1 MGIKSVIVDGA
12 EALKLMVDGK
22 VAWERCVL
30 PAGYQKCAF
39 LQSDGNQYLSV
50 DDYIPQIGDSLSIIF
65 VRHRYYNFG
74 TIFSAGTGEYK
85 ITSVFGDPDNRLYMR
100 YFTNGDAP
108 YKSHVEV
115 REKPYNLRFFS
126 DGKILFDGT
135 EIDSEVEK
143 SKEPV
148 NTNLHL
154 FIRANLQQGFAGKI
168 LGFQADRSGETIH
181 NLVPAL
187 RSIDGKPGMIDTVS
201 KKFYVNQGTGE
212 FLYELA

>member
-1 MGIKSVIVDGA
+1 MMLRRRAMYSDLG
-12 EALKLMVDGK
+12 
-22 VAWERCVL
+22 L
-30 PAGYQKCAF
+30 PSGYQKCAF
-39 LQSDGNQYLSV
+39 LNSNGKQYLSV

-65 VRHRYYNFG
+65 ARSTYYNFG
-74 TIFSAGTGEYK
+74 TILSAGTGSYQ
-85 ITSVFGDPDNRLYMR
+85 ITSAFGDPDNRLYMK
-100 YFTNGDAP
+100 YFTNGNAS

-126 DGKILFDGT
+126 DGKIMLDGT
-135 EIDSEVEK
+135 EINNEVNK
-143 SKEPV
+143 TKGAV

-154 FIRANLQQGFAGKI
+154 FIRANLTKGFSGKI
-168 LGFQADRSGETIH
+168 LGFQADRSGETIL

-187 RSIDGKPGMIDTVS
+187 RSSDGKPGMLDTVS

>member
-1 MGIKSVIVDGA
+1 MMLRRRAMYSDL
-12 EALKLMVDGK
+12 E
-22 VAWERCVL
+22 L

-65 VRHRYYNFG
+65 VRMYYTSG
-74 TIFSAGTGEYK
+74 AIFSAGTGDYQTISLLADYEPAIYVK
-85 ITSVFGDPDNRLYMR
+85 
-100 YFTNGDAP
+100 YFTSGKASVT
-108 YKSHVEV
+108 YGTSV

-126 DGKILFDGT
+126 DGKIMLDGT
-135 EIDSEVEK
+135 EINNEVNK
-143 SKEPV
+143 TKGSV

-154 FIRANLQQGFAGKI
+154 FIRANLTKGFDGKT
-168 LGFQADRSGETIH
+168 LGFQAERSGETIL

-187 RSIDGKPGMIDTVS
+187 RSIDGKPGMLDTVS

>member
-1 MGIKSVIVDGA
+1 MMLRRRAMYSDL
-12 EALKLMVDGK
+12 E
-22 VAWERCVL
+22 L

-39 LQSDGNQYLSV
+39 LASNGKQYLSV

-65 VRHRYYNFG
+65 VRMDYTSG
-74 TIFSAGTGEYK
+74 AIFSAGTGDYQTISLLGNYEA
-85 ITSVFGDPDNRLYMR
+85 SMYMR
-100 YFTNGDAP
+100 YFTSTKASLTYGI
-108 YKSHVEV
+108 SV

-126 DGKILFDGT
+126 DGKIMLDGT
-135 EIDSEVEK
+135 EINNEVNK
-143 SKEPV
+143 TKGAV

-154 FIRANLQQGFAGKI
+154 FIRANLTKGFDGKI
-168 LGFQADRSGETIH
+168 LGFQADRSGETIL

-187 RSIDGKPGMIDTVS
+187 RSIDGKPGMLDTVS

>member
-1 MGIKSVIVDGA
+1 MLRRRAMYSDL
-12 EALKLMVDGK
+12 E
-22 VAWERCVL
+22 L
-30 PAGYQKCAF
+30 PSGYQKCAF
-39 LQSDGNQYLSV
+39 LNSNGKQYLSV
-50 DDYIPQIGDSLSIIF
+50 DDYIPQIGDSLRINF
-65 VRHRYYNFG
+65 VRNTYYNFG
-74 TIFSAGTGEYK
+74 TILSAGTGDYQ
-85 ITSVFGDPDNRLYMR
+85 ITSAFGDPDNRLYMK
-100 YFTNGDAP
+100 YFTAGNAS

-126 DGKILFDGT
+126 DGKIMFDGA
-135 EIDSEVEK
+135 EIKNEVNK
-143 SKEPV
+143 TKGPV

-154 FIRANLQQGFAGKI
+154 FIRANLTKGFDGKI
-168 LGFQADRSGETIH
+168 LGFHADRSGETIL

>member
-1 MGIKSVIVDGA
+1 MIKSVMVDGA

-39 LQSDGNQYLSV
+39 LQSDGNQYLSI
-50 DDYIPQIGDSLSIIF
+50 DDYIPQIGDSFNINF
-65 VRHRYYNFG
+65 VRMYDNIG
-74 TIFSAGTGEYK
+74 TFLSAGTGDYQL
-85 ITSVFGDPDNRLYMR
+85 IALTSDYYEALYLK
-100 YFTNGDAP
+100 YFTSGDATYRP
-108 YKSHVEV
+108 YVYK
-115 REKPYNLRFFS
+115 REKPYSLRFFS

-135 EIDSEVEK
+135 EINSEVEK
-143 SKEPV
+143 SKRSV

-168 LGFQADRSGETIH
+168 LGFQAERSAETIR

-187 RSIDGKPGMIDTVS
+187 RASDGKPGMFDTVS
-201 KKFYVNQGTGE
+201 KNFYVNQGTGE
-212 FLYELA
+212 FLYELV

>member
-1 MGIKSVIVDGA
+1 MMLRRRAMYSDL
-12 EALKLMVDGK
+12 E
-22 VAWERCVL
+22 L

-39 LQSDGNQYLSV
+39 ISSNGKQYLSV

-65 VRHRYYNFG
+65 VRNTYYNLG
-74 TIFSAGTGEYK
+74 TILSAGTGDYK
-85 ITSVFGDPDNRLYMR
+85 ITSVLGDPDNRLYMK
-100 YFTNGDAP
+100 YFTNGDAS

-126 DGKILFDGT
+126 DGKIMLDGT
-135 EIDSEVEK
+135 EINNEVNK
-143 SKEPV
+143 TKGSV

-154 FIRANLQQGFAGKI
+154 FIRANLTKGFDGKI
-168 LGFQADRSGETIH
+168 LGFQAARSGETIL

-187 RSIDGKPGMIDTVS
+187 RSIDGKPGMLDTVS

>member
-1 MGIKSVIVDGA
+1 MMLRRRAMYS
-12 EALKLMVDGK
+12 EL
-22 VAWERCVL
+22 EL

-39 LQSDGNQYLSV
+39 LASNGKQYLSV

-65 VRHRYYNFG
+65 VRMYYTSG
-74 TIFSAGTGEYK
+74 AIFSAGTGDYQTISFLGNYEA
-85 ITSVFGDPDNRLYMR
+85 SMYMR
-100 YFTNGDAP
+100 YFTSGKASLT
-108 YKSHVEV
+108 YGISV

-126 DGKILFDGT
+126 DGKIMLDGT
-135 EIDSEVEK
+135 EINNEVNK
-143 SKEPV
+143 TKGSV

-154 FIRANLQQGFAGKI
+154 FIRANLTKVFDGKI
-168 LGFQADRSGETIH
+168 LGFQADRSGETIL

-187 RSIDGKPGMIDTVS
+187 RSSDGKPGMLDTVS